1 MRGVVAAADVAT
13 LEADAQMKPRL
24 ARDEAVLTAVHSI
37 RQYEDLNVRAMAAK
51 EHQRRRRPAPTHTG
65 PTGGG

>member
-1 MRGVVAAADVAT
+1 MPTGVGVRGGVTMRGVVAAADVAT

-37 RQYEDLNVRAMAAK
+37 RQ
-51 EHQRRRRPAPTHTG
+51 
-65 PTGGG
+65 